1 MNIHI
6 VHLPHT
12 FSYLIDLSLM
22 FNKYGFDTVTLVAN
36 GFNQDQIQHLYNFAD
51 KHSFLRI
58 LDIPTK
64 RILSHGQSLNYAFE
78 RSQDEF
84 FCFADHDIFPT
95 EPIIDT
101 IQSTLKEFDVAC
113 FGNRPE
119 NISAQYKGF
128 AASALATQSGIP
140 LATSFFSIYKRSV
153 VEIAN
158 AAYKVGFEQYFR
170 KSQIPET
177 LAHQI
182 DIQALKEPFL
192 IDTCKAL
199 SLALFQSGK
208 TVSHLDSNMVCHL
221 GGLCGAINRFTNN
234 NLQIKDKFVVQNM
247 PNTSQLENY
256 YLENQK
262 RHPKV
267 LELKR
272 IISDFSL
279 QLLIALKQGDKPPSF
294 ICEDE
299 NLKNT
304 INYIYQDVSNVF
316 LTLSQN

>member
-12 FSYLIDLSLM
+12 FPYLADISLA

-36 GFNQDQIQHLYNFAD
+36 GFNQDQIQHLRDFTSRYT
-51 KHSFLRI
+51 FLRI

-64 RILSHGQSLNYAFE
+64 RILSHGQALNYAFKQ
-78 RSQDEF
+78 SQDEL

-95 EPIIDT
+95 EPIVET
-101 IQSTLKEFDVAC
+101 IQSALKEFDVAC
-113 FGNRPE
+113 LGNRPE
-119 NISAQYKGF
+119 NISAEYKGF
-128 AASALATQSGIP
+128 AASAVATQSGIP
-140 LATSFFSIYKRSV
+140 LATSFFSIYHRSD

-158 AAYKVGFEQYFR
+158 ATHNVGFEQYFR
-170 KSQIPET
+170 KSQVPET
-177 LAHQI
+177 LAHYI

-208 TVSHLDSNMVCHL
+208 TVTHLDSNKVCHL

-234 NLQIKDKFVVQNM
+234 SLQIKKEFVVQNM

-256 YLENQK
+256 YRENQK

-272 IISDFSL
+272 LISDFSL
-279 QLLIALKQGDKPPSF
+279 QLLIALKQGTELPSF

-299 NLKNT
+299 DLNST
-304 INYIYQDVSNVF
+304 ITHIYQDVSNIF
-316 LTLSQN
+316 LASSKS

>member
-12 FSYLIDLSLM
+12 FPYLIDLSLM

-36 GFNQDQIQHLYNFAD
+36 GFNQDQIQHLNDFAY
-51 KHSFLRI
+51 KHSFLKI

-64 RILSHGQSLNYAFE
+64 RILSHGQALNYAFE
-78 RSQDEF
+78 RSQDEL

-101 IQSTLKEFDVAC
+101 IQLTLKEFDVAC
-113 FGNRPE
+113 LGNRPE
-119 NISAQYKGF
+119 NISAEYKGF
-128 AASALATQSGIP
+128 AASALASQSGIP

-153 VEIAN
+153 VKIAN

-177 LAHQI
+177 LTHHI

-208 TVSHLDSNMVCHL
+208 TVLHLDSNMVCHL

-234 NLQIKDKFVVQNM
+234 DLQIKKEFVVQNI

-256 YLENQK
+256 YRKNQM

-272 IISDFSL
+272 MISDFSL
-279 QLLIALKQGDKPPSF
+279 QLLIALKQGAEPPRF
-294 ICEDE
+294 MCDE
-299 NLKNT
+299 ESLNNT
-304 INYIYQDVSNVF
+304 ISHICKNMTNVF
-316 LTLSQN
+316 LTSSQN